1 MCVLSSNIV
10 DDILNKNNV
19 SHHGFENM
27 HVTNEMKKIH
37 FYFTCVLIHNLS
49 WIKIFLSWEIWK
61 KDYQKKKH
69 FMNL

>member
-49 WIKIFLSWEIWK
+49 
-61 KDYQKKKH
+61 
-69 FMNL
+69 